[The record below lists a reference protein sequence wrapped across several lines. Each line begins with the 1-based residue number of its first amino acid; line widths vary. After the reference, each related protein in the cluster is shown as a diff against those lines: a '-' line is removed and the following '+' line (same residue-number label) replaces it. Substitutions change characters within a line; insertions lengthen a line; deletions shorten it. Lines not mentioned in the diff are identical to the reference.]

1 MTVISG
7 LFGLLPSPAE
17 SAFGVPSPLWKI
29 ARSNGLLNTLTL
41 CMSPAGGSI
50 IIGEDYS
57 EASVVS
63 LSAQNG
69 ALSVRVRVSHRKQT
83 NSTVSYLWT
92 PLADPHQYQINITD
106 FGTLWL
112 PYLADR
118 ISLSLSLSISLAHSH
133 HCYSAYRWQDRYARS
148 SKRDTNQI

>member
-1 MTVISG
+1 MEV
-7 LFGLLPSPAE
+7 
-17 SAFGVPSPLWKI
+17 
-29 ARSNGLLNTLTL
+29 ARSNGLLNTLPL

-118 ISLSLSLSISLAHSH
+118 ISLSLSLDLTRPQPSLLLRLPVARPV
-133 HCYSAYRWQDRYARS
+133 CTRS

>member
-57 EASVVS
+57 EASIVS

-69 ALSVRVRVSHRKQT
+69 ALSFRVRVSHRKQT
-83 NSTVSYLWT
+83 NSTISYLWT

-112 PYLADR
+112 PSPR
-118 ISLSLSLSISLAHSH
+118 RSNFSLSLDLTRPQPSLLLRLPVARPV
-133 HCYSAYRWQDRYARS
+133 CTRS
-148 SKRDTNQI
+148 SKRDINQI